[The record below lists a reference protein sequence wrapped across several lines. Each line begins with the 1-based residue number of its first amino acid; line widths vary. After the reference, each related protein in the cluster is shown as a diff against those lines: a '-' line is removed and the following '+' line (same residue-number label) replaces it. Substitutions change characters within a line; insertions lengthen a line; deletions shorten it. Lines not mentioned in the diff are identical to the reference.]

1 MGRRFYSDEM
11 TVGWFLSTVVVVA
24 LLFPTSSCLMAN
36 EERLQQVAQNGS
48 SVHDFQDVKQEV
60 GYRDPQRFGEVDPTT
75 LISWVLI
82 GAGIWCLLAIFLYAY
97 FAKSSVDKAWLS
109 EQKEEANPRD

>member
-1 MGRRFYSDEM
+1 MSRRFYSNEI
-11 TVGWFLSTVVVVA
+11 TVCWFLSTVVVVA
-24 LLFPTSSCLMAN
+24 LLLPTSTCLMAS

-60 GYRDPQRFGEVDPTT
+60 GYRDPKRFGEVDPIT

-82 GAGIWCLLAIFLYAY
+82 GAGIWCLFAIFLYAY
-97 FAKSSVDKAWLS
+97 FVQSSVDKAWLC
-109 EQKEEANPRD
+109 EQKEEANPSD

>member
-1 MGRRFYSDEM
+1 M
-11 TVGWFLSTVVVVA
+11 TVRWFLSTVVVVA
-24 LLFPTSSCLMAN
+24 LLFPISSCLMAS
-36 EERLQQVAQNGS
+36 EERLQQVAQHGS

-60 GYRDPQRFGEVDPTT
+60 GYRDPKRFGKVDPTT

-97 FAKSSVDKAWLS
+97 FAKSSVEKAWLS
-109 EQKEEANPRD
+109 EQKEAADPRD

>member
-11 TVGWFLSTVVVVA
+11 TVGWFLSTVVVIA
-24 LLFPTSSCLMAN
+24 LLFTASSCLMAS
-36 EERLQQVAQNGS
+36 EERSQQAAPSGS

-60 GYRDPQRFGEVDPTT
+60 GYRDPKRFGEIDPTT
-75 LISWVLI
+75 LILWVLI

-109 EQKEEANPRD
+109 EQKEEANHSD